1 MNVTK
6 NRKPKIDPAA
16 EEKQESLQDWMDD
29 ELPQIVS
36 DGIDDFRAKQDVEVV
51 LDEASLKKVQEELTK
66 MLKSIF
72 K

>member
-1 MNVTK
+1 
-6 NRKPKIDPAA
+6 
-16 EEKQESLQDWMDD
+16 MDE

-36 DGIDDFRAKQDVEVV
+36 DGMEDFRNYQDEEIV
-51 LDEASLKKVQEELTK
+51 LDDAQLKKVQEELTK

>member
-1 MNVTK
+1 
-6 NRKPKIDPAA
+6 
-16 EEKQESLQDWMDD
+16 MDD

-36 DGIDDFRAKQDVEVV
+36 DGMDDFRAKQDVEVV